1 MNRYYSLEHNTDANV
16 SIHCH
21 TNECRTQVAWLND
34 YAPMSRSGELGL
46 FNRVLESAD
55 STCMLEKENTGQ
67 AYFFESYTVA
77 SFNCGTKF
85 PS

>member
-34 YAPMSRSGELGL
+34 YAPM
-46 FNRVLESAD
+46 
-55 STCMLEKENTGQ
+55 GQ

>member
-34 YAPMSRSGELGL
+34 YAPMSRSGEVGL

-55 STCMLEKENTGQ
+55 THGQ